1 MSWRIS
7 WCGGKPPY
15 VQGPEVPKVKFLCED
30 KGDTVGRKAVG
41 KNWVFPYIRG
51 RGKLRAFLCGEK
63 VVI

>member
-1 MSWRIS
+1 M
-7 WCGGKPPY
+7 
-15 VQGPEVPKVKFLCED
+15 PEVKFLCED

-51 RGKLRAFLCGEK
+51 RGKLKAFLCGEK

>member
-1 MSWRIS
+1 MVVWR
-7 WCGGKPPY
+7 
-15 VQGPEVPKVKFLCED
+15 KFSTHLARVNCFASVA
-30 KGDTVGRKAVG
+30 KTFTSKKHTVG